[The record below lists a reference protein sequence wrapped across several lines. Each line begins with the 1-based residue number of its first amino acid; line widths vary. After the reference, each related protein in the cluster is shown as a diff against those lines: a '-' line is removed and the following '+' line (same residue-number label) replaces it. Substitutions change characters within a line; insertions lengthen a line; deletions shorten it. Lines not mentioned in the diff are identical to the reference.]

1 VQSGIVPFSAKSKVT
16 GGDKN
21 IAVHYSENENCLSTE
36 RANAAVP
43 HRGFFIES
51 LDATAGSH
59 LQDGKLSDVEP
70 PTLK

>member
-1 VQSGIVPFSAKSKVT
+1 MQSGIVPFSAKSKVT

-43 HRGFFIES
+43 HRGFS
-51 LDATAGSH
+51 SRVWTQLLDHTCKTANY
-59 LQDGKLSDVEP
+59 
-70 PTLK
+70 PTLNLRR